1 MDRPTHVPLRLAII
15 DASPEASDGSIA
27 HLLADF
33 EEALRVYEHY
43 SAWAVPD
50 AEGIYGQNEDG
61 TQKGLPI
68 EHVRWS
74 EQEGCAPSEGGS
86 APLVA
91 CDSILLGFMVEGA
104 DPPEPVLESFEHA
117 IRFHELAPGARVY
130 AVAVTDAYEAG
141 CVLPAYERLEQ
152 LCDAHDLVWSGGLAV
167 GGGTLVPEQAGTA
180 RMGGKRRAR
189 SEGID
194 VVIAAVRS
202 GTDVS
207 RFSRDGE
214 NIVMACCPMP
224 RFAYDRRARKRY
236 SSR

>member
-1 MDRPTHVPLRLAII
+1 MDRSTHVPLRLAII
-15 DASPEASDGSIA
+15 DASPETSDGSIA

-74 EQEGCAPSEGGS
+74 DQEGCTPSEGES

-91 CDSILLGFMVEGA
+91 CDSILLGFKVEGA
-104 DPPEPVLESFEHA
+104 DPPEPVLE
-117 IRFHELAPGARVY
+117 RFGRATRSHELAQGARVY
-130 AVAVTDAYEAG
+130 AIAVTDAYDAG
-141 CVLPAYERLEQ
+141 CVLPAYELLEQ
-152 LCDAHDLVWSGGLAV
+152 LCDAGDLVWSGGLAV
-167 GGGTLVPEQAGTA
+167 GGGTLVPEQADTA
-180 RMGGKRRAR
+180 RMGGKRRTR

-194 VVIAAVRS
+194 VIIAAVRS
-202 GTDVS
+202 GADVS

-214 NIVMACCPMP
+214 DIVMARCPMP
-224 RFAYDRRARKRY
+224 RFAYDRRVRRRY